1 MIRPENSCHFLNQPD
16 ANLKINCDFV
26 TRAFPRFKLYACF
39 LFKFSLAPRTFSFLL
54 VDCRDYYASAYTGP
68 SIKKCLVS
76 FWEIPNATNENLKD
90 ARRIPRMFRRIPR
103 MFRRFR
109 SSHILTCYNLFFDR
123 YAFTPI
129 VDFGD
134 EEDEDENMTLSDAFG
149 ESRKTLLYGCNP
161 LHTNICMHF
170 LYIVLHS
177 SPKVLERR
185 LSLTINS
192 FFSWW
197 SFLVFSWP

>member
-1 MIRPENSCHFLNQPD
+1 MIRPENSRHFLNQPD
-16 ANLKINCDFV
+16 ANLKIKCDFV
-26 TRAFPRFKLYACF
+26 TRAFPRFKVYACF
-39 LFKFSLAPRTFSFLL
+39 LFKFSLAPRTFSFIL
-54 VDCRDYYASAYTGP
+54 VDRRDYYASAYTGP
-68 SIKKCLVS
+68 SFKKCLVS
-76 FWEIPNATNENLKD
+76 FWEIPNVTNENLKD
-90 ARRIPRMFRRIPR
+90 VRRIPR
-103 MFRRFR
+103 MFRRFPIVTY
-109 SSHILTCYNLFFDR
+109 SDLLQPFFDR

-161 LHTNICMHF
+161 LHTNICMHI
-170 LYIVLHS
+170 LYTVLHS

-192 FFSWW
+192 FF
-197 SFLVFSWP
+197 

>member
-1 MIRPENSCHFLNQPD
+1 MSPLQPIRC
-16 ANLKINCDFV
+16 KISSIGELITHVFARSDRCTCFQGDFSL
-26 TRAFPRFKLYACF
+26 APYSFKLYACF

-54 VDCRDYYASAYTGP
+54 VDRRDYYASVCPFERFQT
-68 SIKKCLVS
+68 SLKKIWKTSEEFRGCS
-76 FWEIPNATNENLKD
+76 ED
-90 ARRIPRMFRRIPR
+90 FRRCSEE
-103 MFRRFR
+103 FRECSEDFR
-109 SSHILTCYNLFFDR
+109 SSHILTCCNLFSDR

-161 LHTNICMHF
+161 LHTNICMHI
-170 LYIVLHS
+170 LYTVLHS

-192 FFSWW
+192 FF
-197 SFLVFSWP
+197 

>member
-1 MIRPENSCHFLNQPD
+1 MSEEFRGCSEEYRGCSEEFRECPE
-16 ANLKINCDFV
+16 DF
-26 TRAFPRFKLYACF
+26 RGC
-39 LFKFSLAPRTFSFLL
+39 SE
-54 VDCRDYYASAYTGP
+54 D
-68 SIKKCLVS
+68 
-76 FWEIPNATNENLKD
+76 
-90 ARRIPRMFRRIPR
+90 
-103 MFRRFR
+103 FR
-109 SSHILTCYNLFFDR
+109 SSHILTCCNLFSDR

-161 LHTNICMHF
+161 LHTNICMHI
-170 LYIVLHS
+170 LYTVLHS

-192 FFSWW
+192 FF
-197 SFLVFSWP
+197 

>member
-1 MIRPENSCHFLNQPD
+1 MIRPENSFHFLNQPD

-54 VDCRDYYASAYTGP
+54 VDRRDYYASVCPFERFQT
-68 SIKKCLVS
+68 SLKKIWKTSEEFRGCS
-76 FWEIPNATNENLKD
+76 ED
-90 ARRIPRMFRRIPR
+90 FRRCSEE
-103 MFRRFR
+103 FRECSEDFR
-109 SSHILTCYNLFFDR
+109 SSHILTCCNLFSDR

-161 LHTNICMHF
+161 LHTNICMHI
-170 LYIVLHS
+170 LYTVLHS

-192 FFSWW
+192 FFSLW

>member
-1 MIRPENSCHFLNQPD
+1 M
-16 ANLKINCDFV
+16 
-26 TRAFPRFKLYACF
+26 
-39 LFKFSLAPRTFSFLL
+39 
-54 VDCRDYYASAYTGP
+54 
-68 SIKKCLVS
+68 LVS
-76 FWEIPNATNENLKD
+76 FLSSHWLPVHFPFFWLTVVITTPLRVLGPQSKSAWFPFKRFQTSLTKIWKKSEE
-90 ARRIPRMFRRIPR
+90 FREWSEE
-103 MFRRFR
+103 FRGCSEEFREWSEEFR
-109 SSHILTCYNLFFDR
+109 SSHILTCYNIFSDR

-161 LHTNICMHF
+161 LHTNICMHI
-170 LYIVLHS
+170 LYTVLHS

-192 FFSWW
+192 FFSLW

>member
-1 MIRPENSCHFLNQPD
+1 M
-16 ANLKINCDFV
+16 
-26 TRAFPRFKLYACF
+26 
-39 LFKFSLAPRTFSFLL
+39 
-54 VDCRDYYASAYTGP
+54 
-68 SIKKCLVS
+68 LVS
-76 FWEIPNATNENLKD
+76 FLSSHWLPVHFPFFWLTVVITTPLYVLGPQSKSAWFPFERFQTSLTKIWKKSEE
-90 ARRIPRMFRRIPR
+90 FREWSEE
-103 MFRRFR
+103 FRGCSEEFREWSEDFR
-109 SSHILTCYNLFFDR
+109 SSHILTCYNIFSDR

-161 LHTNICMHF
+161 LHTNICMHI
-170 LYIVLHS
+170 LYTVLHS

-192 FFSWW
+192 FF
-197 SFLVFSWP
+197 

>member
-76 FWEIPNATNENLKD
+76 FWEIPNVTNENLKD
-90 ARRIPRMFRRIPR
+90 LRRIPR
-103 MFRRFR
+103 MFRRFSR
-109 SSHILTCYNLFFDR
+109 MFRRF
-123 YAFTPI
+123 PI
-129 VDFGD
+129 VAY
-134 EEDEDENMTLSDAFG
+134 SH
-149 ESRKTLLYGCNP
+149 LLQ
-161 LHTNICMHF
+161 
-170 LYIVLHS
+170 
-177 SPKVLERR
+177 
-185 LSLTINS
+185 
-192 FFSWW
+192 
-197 SFLVFSWP
+197 SFLWQVRLHPNCWLWWRRRWRREHDPVRCFRWESENTSLRL

>member
-1 MIRPENSCHFLNQPD
+1 MIRPENSFHFLNQPD
-16 ANLKINCDFV
+16 ANLKINCD
-26 TRAFPRFKLYACF
+26 
-39 LFKFSLAPRTFSFLL
+39 S
-54 VDCRDYYASAYTGP
+54 
-68 SIKKCLVS
+68 LVS
-76 FWEIPNATNENLKD
+76 SLSSHWLPVHFPFFWLTVVITTPLYVRGPQSKSAWFPFERFQTSLTKIWQTSEE
-90 ARRIPRMFRRIPR
+90 FRECSED
-103 MFRRFR
+103 FRECSEEFR
-109 SSHILTCYNLFFDR
+109 ECSEDFGSSHILTCGNLFSDR

-161 LHTNICMHF
+161 LHTNICMHI
-170 LYIVLHS
+170 LYTVLHS

-192 FFSWW
+192 FF
-197 SFLVFSWP
+197 

>member
-1 MIRPENSCHFLNQPD
+1 MTS
-16 ANLKINCDFV
+16 
-26 TRAFPRFKLYACF
+26 
-39 LFKFSLAPRTFSFLL
+39 SLARS
-54 VDCRDYYASAYTGP
+54 RAS
-68 SIKKCLVS
+68 SCMLVS
-76 FWEIPNATNENLKD
+76 SLSSHWLPVHFPFFWLTVVITTPLHILGPQSKSAWFPFERFQTSLTKIWKTSEE
-90 ARRIPRMFRRIPR
+90 FRECSED
-103 MFRRFR
+103 FR
-109 SSHILTCYNLFFDR
+109 SSHILTCCNLFSDR

-161 LHTNICMHF
+161 LHTNICMHI
-170 LYIVLHS
+170 LYTVLHS

-192 FFSWW
+192 FF
-197 SFLVFSWP
+197 